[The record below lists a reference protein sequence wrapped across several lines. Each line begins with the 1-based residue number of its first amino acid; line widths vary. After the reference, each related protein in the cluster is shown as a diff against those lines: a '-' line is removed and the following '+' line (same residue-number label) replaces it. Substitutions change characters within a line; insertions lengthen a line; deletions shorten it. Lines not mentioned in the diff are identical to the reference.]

1 MNESSPRTLTYTFQQ
16 WKNAPSVTFELATKT
31 DVIASTYS
39 REVQHVLQ
47 DNKHLLSSEKNIYF
61 RQEQERGQHDQQ
73 QKQRQQEQHQQ
84 EED

>member
-1 MNESSPRTLTYTFQQ
+1 PASEQSSTAQKVEQWIEHSNAIKNAQVNESSPRTLTYTFQQ

-47 DNKHLLSSEKNIYF
+47 DNKHLLSS
-61 RQEQERGQHDQQ
+61 
-73 QKQRQQEQHQQ
+73 
-84 EED
+84 